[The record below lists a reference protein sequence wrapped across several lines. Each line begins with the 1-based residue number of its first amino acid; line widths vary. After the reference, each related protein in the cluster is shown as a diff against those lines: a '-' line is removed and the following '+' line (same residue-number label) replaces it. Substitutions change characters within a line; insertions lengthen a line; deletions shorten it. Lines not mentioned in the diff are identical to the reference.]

1 MCCPGLTKLQLASL
15 TRRLE
20 TQASHARDMKKA
32 AFRVFASLGAN
43 DEDLR
48 KKIID
53 TEPLMECLVQVRNV
67 VIVTMLL

>member
-1 MCCPGLTKLQLASL
+1 
-15 TRRLE
+15 
-20 TQASHARDMKKA
+20 MKKA